1 MGIYETSSFE
11 SMLIPDVFASMKA
24 STSWHDRVN
33 LQDGPGLYPYLSQVR
48 GNNGVATLVG
58 AQQRPPEPGNCIT
71 VTLKTQSTFYQPR
84 SFYTAQNFLI
94 FRHPRLNRLNGLVL
108 VSAMRHAMT
117 KFSWGYGVSMQRL
130 SRTRIMVPTRPGEDG
145 CPVVDWTKLD
155 TLGHELLATATG
167 NARNALRADE
177 ASGSRTLPDLIFEPM
192 MIPDV
197 VDSMKASSAWY
208 DRSRMDTRGK
218 AVFPYVSRSK
228 LDNGVDGFFP
238 RQAKEP
244 ECGNAV
250 TIGLDTQTI
259 GYQPV
264 PFYTS
269 QNIQILRHDKMN
281 EDSGLVLAALIRQ
294 QMGKFSWGGNGATLG
309 RLRKTRIM
317 APVTTD
323 ERNRTV
329 VDWDGMSAY
338 GRILRGRVEK
348 SFDQEI

>member
-1 MGIYETSSFE
+1 MGIYETVTFE

-24 STSWHDRVN
+24 PTAWHDRAH
-33 LQDGPGLYPYLSQVR
+33 LQDGSGLYPYLSQVR
-48 GNNGVATLVG
+48 GNNGIAALVG

-71 VTLKTQSTFYQPR
+71 VTLKTQSTFYQPS
-84 SFYTAQNFLI
+84 SFYAAQNFLI
-94 FRHPRLNRLNGLVL
+94 FRHPRLNSVNGPVL

-130 SRTRIMVPTRPGEDG
+130 ARTRIMVPTRPGGDG
-145 CPVVDWTKLD
+145 CPVVDWTTLD
-155 TLGHELLATATG
+155 ALGCELFATATE
-167 NARNALRADE
+167 NARNVLRAGDSSSSE
-177 ASGSRTLPDLIFEPM
+177 TLPDLIFEPM
-192 MIPDV
+192 MIPEV
-197 VDSMKASSAWY
+197 VDSMKASNAWY
-208 DRSRMDTRGK
+208 DRSKMNTRGN
-218 AVFPYVSRSK
+218 AVFPYVSRTK

-244 ECGNAV
+244 EHGNAV

-269 QNIQILRHDKMN
+269 QNIQVLRHEKMN

-317 APVTTD
+317 APVATD
-323 ERNRTV
+323 ERNGTV

-338 GRILRGRVEK
+338 GRILRGRVER

>member
-1 MGIYETSSFE
+1 MGIYETVSFE

-33 LQDGPGLYPYLSQVR
+33 LQDGPGLYPYLSQIH
-48 GNNGVATLVG
+48 GNNGIAALVG
-58 AQQRPPEPGNCIT
+58 EQQRPPEPGNCIT

-94 FRHPRLNRLNGLVL
+94 FRHPQLNSINGLVL
-108 VSAMRHAMT
+108 VSAMRHALT

-130 SRTRIMVPTRPGEDG
+130 ARTRIMVPTRPGEDG
-145 CPVVDWTKLD
+145 CSTVDWTTLD
-155 TLGHELLATATG
+155 ALGRELLTTATA
-167 NARNALRADE
+167 NARNLLRADNSSSSE
-177 ASGSRTLPDLIFEPM
+177 AFPDLIFEPM
-192 MIPDV
+192 MIPEV
-197 VDSMKASSAWY
+197 VDSMKASNAWY
-208 DRSRMDTRGK
+208 DRSKMDTRGK
-218 AVFPYVSRSK
+218 VEFPYVSRTK
-228 LDNGVDGFFP
+228 ADNGVDGFFP

-244 ECGNAV
+244 ERGNAV

-269 QNIQILRHDKMN
+269 QNIQVLRHEKLD

-317 APVTTD
+317 VPVTTD
-323 ERNRTV
+323 ERDETV

-338 GRILRGRVEK
+338 GRTLRGRVER